1 MKGSTLMAMKL
12 NSSEKQADN
21 FIRSLN
27 KQIEKAYKDLG
38 YNHPVTRNLVHT
50 AKAIVGKDNIKY
62 MSQKS
67 YKNNQT
73 DMSTGEVHEIPQIS
87 RTRKALNAMTK
98 TQYKVSPFNG
108 RRYETTALK
117 DLQGQYYTSRGIATR
132 YDVTKAH
139 QKAIER
145 EMQRRRIEYTNTHK
159 GTGKKFFDEVDKYQR
174 AFTEKELNKQLYF
187 DVIASDIFEKY
198 KHAKDNGDEDI
209 DDYIMFA
216 DMYNHGDNI
225 EDFENIVQQAMVKR
239 DETLHN
245 MAYTD
250 EQLEQ
255 ELSQG
260 QSLLNYM
267 DLL

>member
-1 MKGSTLMAMKL
+1 MAMKL
-12 NSSEKQADN
+12 NASEKQADN

-67 YKNNQT
+67 YKNNQM

-87 RTRKALNAMTK
+87 RTRKALNALTATTKVFNQSTGHMTK
-98 TQYKVSPFNG
+98 TSKLEQIQK
-108 RRYETTALK
+108 
-117 DLQGQYYTSRGIATR
+117 QYYTSQGIATR

-145 EMQRRRIEYTNTHK
+145 EMQRRRVEYTNTHK
-159 GTGKKFFDEVDKYQR
+159 GTGKKFFDEVDAYQR

-198 KHAKDNGDEDI
+198 KQAKDNGDEDI
-209 DDYIMFA
+209 DDYTMFA

-255 ELSQG
+255 ELSRG